1 MAKVLSYYLKVVKYL
16 NPSLSEQAAK
26 AAAQALLNE
35 AKKSERDNPGTTYI
49 TGPERDYRKAMREL
63 ESTGATTSGAS
74 AIQNPRAGGATGTGY
89 YGLTGDAATLAQLNV
104 EIYGLK
110 GTLAASKPGSKKYND
125 ALAKLKAAE
134 AKQNAITS
142 KTKAAA
148 DAKAKEKAAA
158 EQKKLEDAAARARDY
173 GTEAEQKAANDKLK
187 KFKTENPATPTPP
200 KPGDTKPKV
209 LDTDGDG
216 IPDAVDKNPKVFD
229 KPAPGGNAGGSGGG
243 GGGNTGQTPPP
254 PPADSGPNVKE
265 LWISYLRTTFAS
277 LEDKT
282 QKAEIDLLLKNAKDA
297 KWDEDTFMEALKGT
311 VWWQATYPS
320 IRSFFLETHDPRNAS
335 TFAEKVSN
343 TMDTMLGKLEALGVT
358 VRQVDPATGKVID
371 NTDFVKG
378 IALKSIEN
386 NWDDDQL
393 EQYLATQSSIIFSG
407 GGTLGSFYDRIAQQA
422 YLYGVPLDETM
433 KKTINT
439 SLLDPLDGRDANYWI
454 KTVKDMAYD
463 APENKPFLASLQAG
477 RNLYEVTNSYRTQM
491 ANLLEVDS
499 TAISWNDLMSKV
511 VDNST
516 GNART
521 FADFTKQLK
530 SDPLWQYTRN
540 AKETYSN
547 TALDIAKMFGF
558 VG

>member
-1 MAKVLSYYLKVVKYL
+1 MADPRAVTPETPQERIRKIGIGIYQ
-16 NPSLSEQAAK
+16 NEQII
-26 AAAQALLNE
+26 
-35 AKKSERDNPGTTYI
+35 KSE
-49 TGPERDYRKAMREL
+49 
-63 ESTGATTSGAS
+63 
-74 AIQNPRAGGATGTGY
+74 
-89 YGLTGDAATLAQLNV
+89 
-104 EIYGLK
+104 
-110 GTLAASKPGSKKYND
+110 KPGSARFKTAQKNLEALRKALND
-125 ALAKLKAAE
+125 ANAE
-134 AKQNAITS
+134 LTAERNKV
-142 KTKAAA
+142 K
-148 DAKAKEKAAA
+148 KAAA
-158 EQKKLEDAAARARDY
+158 EKAKAKAEEDLARAEALNDTKAAQKARDKIRNADDAAA
-173 GTEAEQKAANDKLK
+173 AASP
-187 KFKTENPATPTPP
+187 EPTLT
-200 KPGDTKPKV
+200 KDTKPA
-209 LDTDGDG
+209 DSDGDG
-216 IPDAVDKNPKVFD
+216 IPNTLDKNPNTFD
-229 KPAPGGNAGGSGGG
+229 KPAPKPKPKPTTPTPTPAP
-243 GGGNTGQTPPP
+243 TPTTPGQ
-254 PPADSGPNVKE
+254 DIKD
-265 LWISYLRTTFAS
+265 LWVSYLRTTFAS

-282 QKAEIDLLLKNAKDA
+282 QKAEIDILLKRAKDE
-297 KWDEDTFMEALKGT
+297 KWDEDTFMDALEGT

-320 IRSFFLETHDPRNAS
+320 IRSFFLDTHDPRKAS
-335 TFAEKVSN
+335 TFAEKVAN
-343 TMDTMLGKLEALGVT
+343 TMDSMLGKLEALGVT
-358 VRQVDPATGKVID
+358 VRQIDPATGKVVD

-393 EQYLATQSSIIFSG
+393 EQYLSTQSSILFSG

-463 APENKPFLASLQAG
+463 APQNKPFLASLQAG

-499 TAISWNDLMSKV
+499 TAITWNDLMGKV
-511 VDNST
+511 VDNTT

-558 VG
+558 MG

>member
-1 MAKVLSYYLKVVKYL
+1 MADPRAVVPETPQERIRKIGL
-16 NPSLSEQAAK
+16 AIFQNEQIV
-26 AAAQALLNE
+26 
-35 AKKSERDNPGTTYI
+35 KSE
-49 TGPERDYRKAMREL
+49 
-63 ESTGATTSGAS
+63 
-74 AIQNPRAGGATGTGY
+74 
-89 YGLTGDAATLAQLNV
+89 
-104 EIYGLK
+104 
-110 GTLAASKPGSKKYND
+110 KPGSARFKTAQKNLEGLRKALND
-125 ALAKLKAAE
+125 ANAELTGERNKVKKDAAE
-134 AKQNAITS
+134 K
-142 KTKAAA
+142 
-148 DAKAKEKAAA
+148 AKAKAEEDLARAEALNDEKAA
-158 EQKKLEDAAARARDY
+158 QKARDKIRQADQAAAS
-173 GTEAEQKAANDKLK
+173 T
-187 KFKTENPATPTPP
+187 TPP
-200 KPGDTKPKV
+200 PVVGRDTAPA
-209 LDTDGDG
+209 DSDGDG
-216 IPDAVDKNPKVFD
+216 IPNTLDRNPNVFD
-229 KPAPGGNAGGSGGG
+229 KPKPKPKPRVNDGGTGGTGGDR
-243 GGGNTGQTPPP
+243 TPPP
-254 PPADSGPNVKE
+254 APGQDIKD
-265 LWISYLRTTFAS
+265 LWVSYLRTTFAS

-282 QKAEIDLLLKNAKDA
+282 QKAEIDVLLKRAKDER
-297 KWDEDTFMEALKGT
+297 WDEDTFMDALEGT

-320 IRSFFLETHDPRNAS
+320 IRSFFLQTHDPRKAS

-343 TMDTMLGKLEALGVT
+343 TMDTMLGKLESLGVT
-358 VRQVDPATGKVID
+358 IRQVDPATGKVVD

-393 EQYLATQSSIIFSG
+393 EQYLSTQSSVIFSG

-463 APENKPFLASLQAG
+463 APQNKPFLASLQAG
-477 RNLYEVTNSYRTQM
+477 RNLYEVTNSYRQQM

-499 TAISWNDLMSKV
+499 TAISWNDLMGKV

-530 SDPLWQYTRN
+530 TDPLWQYTRN

>member
-1 MAKVLSYYLKVVKYL
+1 MAENTTRYTYTPPVSNAEKLRQAYISLEQTKKMLASAKVGSKEYIKYKKQYDL
-16 NPSLSEQAAK
+16 TQKSIKEYTDASNKEREEAAAK
-26 AAAQALLNE
+26 AK
-35 AKKSERDNPGTTYI
+35 AK
-49 TGPERDYRKAMREL
+49 A
-63 ESTGATTSGAS
+63 
-74 AIQNPRAGGATGTGY
+74 
-89 YGLTGDAATLAQLNV
+89 DAAK
-104 EIYGLK
+104 I
-110 GTLAASKPGSKKYND
+110 
-125 ALAKLKAAE
+125 
-134 AKQNAITS
+134 
-142 KTKAAA
+142 
-148 DAKAKEKAAA
+148 
-158 EQKKLEDAAARARDY
+158 KKLEEAAARAKDY
-173 GTEAEQKAANDKLK
+173 GTPAEATKAEQELNDYKTKNPVAEEGYVGTGSKDKPLTYKGKNYTGTYKGKEYKNGVLVKATSVKDS
-187 KFKTENPATPTPP
+187 
-200 KPGDTKPKV
+200 
-209 LDTDGDG
+209 DGDG
-216 IPDAVDKNPKVFD
+216 IPDTVDATPN
-229 KPAPGGNAGGSGGG
+229 KPTVIKPPAGGGTGGG
-243 GGGNTGQTPPP
+243 GGGGQTTPPP
-254 PPADSGPNVKE
+254 AEDSGVKVKD
-265 LWISYLRTTFAS
+265 LWMSYLRTTFGS

-282 QKAEIDLLLKNAKDA
+282 QKAEIDLLLKRAKDEN
-297 KWDEDTFMEALKGT
+297 WDEDTFMEALEGT

-343 TMDTMLGKLEALGVT
+343 TMDSMMGKLEALGIT

-393 EQYLATQSSIIFSG
+393 EQYLATQGNILFSG
-407 GGTLGSFYDRIAQQA
+407 GGTLGSYYDRIAQQA

-433 KKTINT
+433 KQTINT
-439 SLLDPLDGRDANYWI
+439 SLLDPMDGRDANYWI

-463 APENKPFLASLQAG
+463 APQNKPFLASLQAG
-477 RNLYEVTNSYRTQM
+477 RNLYEVTNSYRQQM

-499 TAISWNDLMSKV
+499 TAITWNDLMGKV
-511 VDNST
+511 VDTTT

>member
-1 MAKVLSYYLKVVKYL
+1 MVDRRTVIPETPQERIRKIGVAIYQ
-16 NPSLSEQAAK
+16 NEQII
-26 AAAQALLNE
+26 
-35 AKKSERDNPGTTYI
+35 KSE
-49 TGPERDYRKAMREL
+49 
-63 ESTGATTSGAS
+63 
-74 AIQNPRAGGATGTGY
+74 
-89 YGLTGDAATLAQLNV
+89 
-104 EIYGLK
+104 
-110 GTLAASKPGSKKYND
+110 KPGSARFKTAQKALEELRKSLND
-125 ALAKLKAAE
+125 ANSELTAE
-134 AKQNAITS
+134 RNKV
-142 KTKAAA
+142 K
-148 DAKAKEKAAA
+148 KAAA
-158 EQKKLEDAAARARDY
+158 EKAKAKAEEDLARAEALNDSKAAQKARDKIRAADDAAAASSDP
-173 GTEAEQKAANDKLK
+173 TLK
-187 KFKTENPATPTPP
+187 KDTTPA
-200 KPGDTKPKV
+200 DS
-209 LDTDGDG
+209 DGDG
-216 IPDAVDKNPKVFD
+216 IPNTLDKNPNTFD
-229 KPAPGGNAGGSGGG
+229 KPTPKPKPKPKPTTPTPTPAPAPA
-243 GGGNTGQTPPP
+243 TPGQ
-254 PPADSGPNVKE
+254 DIKD
-265 LWISYLRTTFAS
+265 LWVSYLRTTFAS

-282 QKAEIDLLLKNAKDA
+282 QKAEIDILLKRAKDE
-297 KWDEDTFMEALKGT
+297 KWDEDTFMDALEGT

-320 IRSFFLETHDPRNAS
+320 IRKFFLDTHDPRNAS
-335 TFAEKVSN
+335 TFAEKVAN
-343 TMDTMLGKLEALGVT
+343 TMDSMLGKLEALGVT
-358 VRQVDPATGKVID
+358 IRQVDPATGKVVD

-393 EQYLATQSSIIFSG
+393 EQYLSTQSSVLFSG

-463 APENKPFLASLQAG
+463 APQNKPFLASLQAG

-499 TAISWNDLMSKV
+499 TAITWNDLMGKV
-511 VDNST
+511 VDNTT

-558 VG
+558 MG

>member
-1 MAKVLSYYLKVVKYL
+1 MAQTPEQVIQSKIDALRKSVDVEVIKNRVRTYGLQAQEAKRVKNAANYKTAKANQDKAQAELDSYNKKMSALITQF
-16 NPSLSEQAAK
+16 QAASK
-26 AAAQALLNE
+26 LGKVSKDLEGVTKERQFYEDAGIPVPADVEKKYQDLTNE
-35 AKKSERDNPGTTYI
+35 KKGVETTAKGTEGY
-49 TGPERDYRKAMREL
+49 
-63 ESTGATTSGAS
+63 
-74 AIQNPRAGGATGTGY
+74 TGTGSKDKP
-89 YGLTGDAATLAQLNV
+89 LTLDGENYTGK
-104 EIYGLK
+104 YK
-110 GTLAASKPGSKKYND
+110 GKEYKDGVLV
-125 ALAKLKAAE
+125 
-134 AKQNAITS
+134 
-142 KTKAAA
+142 KTPSSVK
-148 DAKAKEKAAA
+148 DS
-158 EQKKLEDAAARARDY
+158 
-173 GTEAEQKAANDKLK
+173 
-187 KFKTENPATPTPP
+187 
-200 KPGDTKPKV
+200 
-209 LDTDGDG
+209 DGDG
-216 IPDAVDKNPKVFD
+216 IPDSVDATPNKPTPKPTP
-229 KPAPGGNAGGSGGG
+229 KPKPGQD
-243 GGGNTGQTPPP
+243 GQTPPP
-254 PPADSGPNVKE
+254 ADEGGLQVKD
-265 LWISYLRTTFAS
+265 LWMSYLRTTFAS

-282 QKAEIDLLLKNAKDA
+282 QKAEIDLLLKRAKDE
-297 KWDEDTFMEALKGT
+297 KWDEDTFMDALEGT

-320 IRSFFLETHDPRNAS
+320 IRKFFLDTHDPRNAS
-335 TFAEKVSN
+335 TFAEKVAN
-343 TMDTMLGKLEALGVT
+343 TMDSMLGKLEALGVT
-358 VRQVDPATGKVID
+358 VRQIDPATGKVVD

-463 APENKPFLASLQAG
+463 APQNKPFLASLQAG

-499 TAISWNDLMSKV
+499 TAITWNDLMGKV
-511 VDNST
+511 VDNTT

-558 VG
+558 MG

>member
-1 MAKVLSYYLKVVKYL
+1 MADPRAVTPETPQERIRKIGIGIYQ
-16 NPSLSEQAAK
+16 NEQII
-26 AAAQALLNE
+26 
-35 AKKSERDNPGTTYI
+35 KSE
-49 TGPERDYRKAMREL
+49 
-63 ESTGATTSGAS
+63 
-74 AIQNPRAGGATGTGY
+74 
-89 YGLTGDAATLAQLNV
+89 
-104 EIYGLK
+104 
-110 GTLAASKPGSKKYND
+110 KPGSARFKTAQKNLEALRKALND
-125 ALAKLKAAE
+125 ANNELTAE
-134 AKQNAITS
+134 RNKV
-142 KTKAAA
+142 K
-148 DAKAKEKAAA
+148 KAAA
-158 EQKKLEDAAARARDY
+158 EKAKAKAEEDLARAEALNDTKAAQKARDKIRNADDAAA
-173 GTEAEQKAANDKLK
+173 AASP
-187 KFKTENPATPTPP
+187 EPTLT
-200 KPGDTKPKV
+200 KDTKPV
-209 LDTDGDG
+209 DSDGDG
-216 IPDAVDKNPKVFD
+216 IPNTLDKNPNTFD
-229 KPAPGGNAGGSGGG
+229 KPAPKPKPKPTTPTPTPAP
-243 GGGNTGQTPPP
+243 TPTTPGQ
-254 PPADSGPNVKE
+254 DIKD
-265 LWISYLRTTFAS
+265 LWVSYLRTTFAS

-282 QKAEIDLLLKNAKDA
+282 QKAEIDILLKRAKDE
-297 KWDEDTFMEALKGT
+297 KWDEDTFMDALEGT

-320 IRSFFLETHDPRNAS
+320 IRSFFLDTHDPRKAS
-335 TFAEKVSN
+335 TFAEKVAN
-343 TMDTMLGKLEALGVT
+343 TMDSMLGKLEALGVT
-358 VRQVDPATGKVID
+358 VRQIDPATGKVVD

-393 EQYLATQSSIIFSG
+393 EQYLSTQSSILFSG

-463 APENKPFLASLQAG
+463 APQNKPFLASLQAG

-499 TAISWNDLMSKV
+499 TAITWNDLMGKV

-558 VG
+558 MG

>member
-1 MAKVLSYYLKVVKYL
+1 MVDRRTVIPETPQERIRKIAIAISQ
-16 NPSLSEQAAK
+16 NEQII
-26 AAAQALLNE
+26 
-35 AKKSERDNPGTTYI
+35 KSE
-49 TGPERDYRKAMREL
+49 
-63 ESTGATTSGAS
+63 
-74 AIQNPRAGGATGTGY
+74 
-89 YGLTGDAATLAQLNV
+89 
-104 EIYGLK
+104 
-110 GTLAASKPGSKKYND
+110 KPGSARFKTAQKALEELRKAFND
-125 ALAKLKAAE
+125 ANSDLTAE
-134 AKQNAITS
+134 RNKV
-142 KTKAAA
+142 K
-148 DAKAKEKAAA
+148 KAAA
-158 EQKKLEDAAARARDY
+158 EKAKAKAEEDLARAEALNDSKAAQKARDKIRAADDAAAASSDP
-173 GTEAEQKAANDKLK
+173 TLK
-187 KFKTENPATPTPP
+187 KDTTPA
-200 KPGDTKPKV
+200 DS
-209 LDTDGDG
+209 DGDG
-216 IPDAVDKNPKVFD
+216 IPNTLDKNPNTFD
-229 KPAPGGNAGGSGGG
+229 KPTPKPKPKPTTPTPTPAPAPA
-243 GGGNTGQTPPP
+243 TPGQ
-254 PPADSGPNVKE
+254 DIKD
-265 LWISYLRTTFAS
+265 LWVSYLRTTFAS

-282 QKAEIDLLLKNAKDA
+282 QKAEIDILLKRAKDE
-297 KWDEDTFMEALKGT
+297 KWDEDTFMDALEGT

-320 IRSFFLETHDPRNAS
+320 IRKFFLDTHDPRNAS
-335 TFAEKVSN
+335 TFAEKVAN
-343 TMDTMLGKLEALGVT
+343 TMDSMLGKLEALGVT
-358 VRQVDPATGKVID
+358 IRQVDPATGKVVD

-393 EQYLATQSSIIFSG
+393 EQYLSTQSSVLFSG

-463 APENKPFLASLQAG
+463 APQNKPFLASLQAG

-499 TAISWNDLMSKV
+499 TAITWNDLMGKV
-511 VDNST
+511 VDNTT

-558 VG
+558 MG

>member
-1 MAKVLSYYLKVVKYL
+1 MADPRAVRPETPQERIRKIAIAISQ
-16 NPSLSEQAAK
+16 NEQVI
-26 AAAQALLNE
+26 
-35 AKKSERDNPGTTYI
+35 KSE
-49 TGPERDYRKAMREL
+49 
-63 ESTGATTSGAS
+63 
-74 AIQNPRAGGATGTGY
+74 
-89 YGLTGDAATLAQLNV
+89 
-104 EIYGLK
+104 
-110 GTLAASKPGSKKYND
+110 KPGSARFKTAQKSLEELRKAFND
-125 ALAKLKAAE
+125 ANAE
-134 AKQNAITS
+134 LTAERNKV
-142 KTKAAA
+142 KKAAA
-148 DAKAKEKAAA
+148 DKAKAKAEEDLARAEALNDSKAA
-158 EQKKLEDAAARARDY
+158 QKARDKIRAADDAAAS
-173 GTEAEQKAANDKLK
+173 TV
-187 KFKTENPATPTPP
+187 PPP
-200 KPGDTKPKV
+200 KVEDTKPA
-209 LDTDGDG
+209 DSDGDG
-216 IPDAVDKNPKVFD
+216 IPNTLDKNPNTFD
-229 KPAPGGNAGGSGGG
+229 KPTPKPKPKPTTPTPTPTPAPA
-243 GGGNTGQTPPP
+243 TPGQ
-254 PPADSGPNVKE
+254 DIKD
-265 LWISYLRTTFAS
+265 LWVSYLRTTFAS

-282 QKAEIDLLLKNAKDA
+282 QKAEIDILLKRAKDE
-297 KWDEDTFMEALKGT
+297 KWDEDTFMDALEGT

-320 IRSFFLETHDPRNAS
+320 IRKFFLDTHDPRNAS

-358 VRQVDPATGKVID
+358 VRQIDPATGKTID

-393 EQYLATQSSIIFSG
+393 EQYLSTQSSVLFSG

-463 APENKPFLASLQAG
+463 APQNKPFLASLQAG

-499 TAISWNDLMSKV
+499 TAITWNDLMGKV

-558 VG
+558 MG

>member
-1 MAKVLSYYLKVVKYL
+1 MVDRRTVVPETPQERIRKIAIAISQ
-16 NPSLSEQAAK
+16 NEQII
-26 AAAQALLNE
+26 
-35 AKKSERDNPGTTYI
+35 KSE
-49 TGPERDYRKAMREL
+49 
-63 ESTGATTSGAS
+63 
-74 AIQNPRAGGATGTGY
+74 
-89 YGLTGDAATLAQLNV
+89 
-104 EIYGLK
+104 
-110 GTLAASKPGSKKYND
+110 KPGSAKFKTAQKALEELRKAFND
-125 ALAKLKAAE
+125 ANSELTAE
-134 AKQNAITS
+134 RNKV
-142 KTKAAA
+142 K
-148 DAKAKEKAAA
+148 KAAA
-158 EQKKLEDAAARARDY
+158 EKAKAKAEEDLARAEALNDSKAAQKARDKIRAADDAAAS
-173 GTEAEQKAANDKLK
+173 T
-187 KFKTENPATPTPP
+187 TPP
-200 KPGDTKPKV
+200 PVVGKDTTPA
-209 LDTDGDG
+209 DSDGDG
-216 IPDAVDKNPKVFD
+216 IPNTLDKNPNTFD
-229 KPAPGGNAGGSGGG
+229 KPTPKPKPKPTTPTPTPAP
-243 GGGNTGQTPPP
+243 TPTTPGQ
-254 PPADSGPNVKE
+254 DIKD
-265 LWISYLRTTFAS
+265 LWVSYLRTTFAS

-282 QKAEIDLLLKNAKDA
+282 QKAEIDILLKRAKDE
-297 KWDEDTFMEALKGT
+297 KWDEDTFMDALEGT

-320 IRSFFLETHDPRNAS
+320 IRSFFLQTHDPRQAS
-335 TFAEKVSN
+335 TFAEKVAN
-343 TMDTMLGKLEALGVT
+343 TMDSMLGKLEALGVT
-358 VRQVDPATGKVID
+358 VRQIDPATGKVVD

-393 EQYLATQSSIIFSG
+393 EQYLSTQSSVLFSG

-422 YLYGVPLDETM
+422 YLYGVPLDATM
-433 KKTINT
+433 KQTINT

-463 APENKPFLASLQAG
+463 APQNKPFLASLQAG

-499 TAISWNDLMSKV
+499 TAITWNDLMGKV

>member
-1 MAKVLSYYLKVVKYL
+1 MAKSPYSTKLVQAFAFIDPQKRVV
-16 NPSLSEQAAK
+16 AALAK
-26 AAAQALLNE
+26 DPKKKAQYAAAVKQLEAYQKAYDDLKLAEENWKESQKKKADTSKGAAQQTELDIALATKDTKKANE
-35 AKKSERDNPGTTYI
+35 IARKMTDLGVQPVGLDGEPLTGFEVKDKDANKGYLGTGSKDKPLTLDGENF
-49 TGPERDYRKAMREL
+49 TGKYKGKDYKDGILVTKEPAPKP
-63 ESTGATTSGAS
+63 S
-74 AIQNPRAGGATGTGY
+74 GATGGKGGTG
-89 YGLTGDAATLAQLNV
+89 
-104 EIYGLK
+104 
-110 GTLAASKPGSKKYND
+110 
-125 ALAKLKAAE
+125 
-134 AKQNAITS
+134 
-142 KTKAAA
+142 
-148 DAKAKEKAAA
+148 
-158 EQKKLEDAAARARDY
+158 
-173 GTEAEQKAANDKLK
+173 
-187 KFKTENPATPTPP
+187 
-200 KPGDTKPKV
+200 
-209 LDTDGDG
+209 
-216 IPDAVDKNPKVFD
+216 
-229 KPAPGGNAGGSGGG
+229 
-243 GGGNTGQTPPP
+243 GQTPPP
-254 PPADSGPNVKE
+254 GQDVKD
-265 LWISYLRTTFAS
+265 LWVSYLRTTFAS

-282 QKAEIDLLLKNAKDA
+282 QKAEIDILLKRAKDE
-297 KWDEDTFMEALKGT
+297 KWDEDTFMDALEGT

-320 IRSFFLETHDPRNAS
+320 IRSFFLETHDPRKAS

-358 VRQVDPATGKVID
+358 IRQVDPATGKVID

-378 IALKSIEN
+378 IALKSIQN

-393 EQYLATQSSIIFSG
+393 EQYLATQGSIVFSG
-407 GGTLGSFYDRIAQQA
+407 GGTLGSYYDRIAQQA

-433 KKTINT
+433 KQTINT

-463 APENKPFLASLQAG
+463 APQNKPFLASLQAG
-477 RNLYEVTNSYRTQM
+477 RNLYEVTNSYRQQM

-499 TAISWNDLMSKV
+499 TAITWNDLMGKV

>member
-1 MAKVLSYYLKVVKYL
+1 MVDRRTVIPETPQERIRKIGVAIYQ
-16 NPSLSEQAAK
+16 NEQII
-26 AAAQALLNE
+26 
-35 AKKSERDNPGTTYI
+35 KSE
-49 TGPERDYRKAMREL
+49 
-63 ESTGATTSGAS
+63 
-74 AIQNPRAGGATGTGY
+74 
-89 YGLTGDAATLAQLNV
+89 
-104 EIYGLK
+104 
-110 GTLAASKPGSKKYND
+110 KPGSARFKTAQKALEELRKSLND
-125 ALAKLKAAE
+125 ANSELTAE
-134 AKQNAITS
+134 RNKV
-142 KTKAAA
+142 K
-148 DAKAKEKAAA
+148 KAAA
-158 EQKKLEDAAARARDY
+158 EKAKAKAEEDLARAEALNDSKAAQKARDKIRAADDAAAS
-173 GTEAEQKAANDKLK
+173 TV
-187 KFKTENPATPTPP
+187 PPP
-200 KPGDTKPKV
+200 KVEKDTKPA
-209 LDTDGDG
+209 DSDGDG
-216 IPDAVDKNPKVFD
+216 IPNTLDKNPNTFD
-229 KPAPGGNAGGSGGG
+229 KPTPKPKPKPTTPTPTPTPAPA
-243 GGGNTGQTPPP
+243 TPGQ
-254 PPADSGPNVKE
+254 DIKD
-265 LWISYLRTTFAS
+265 LWVSYLRTTFAS

-282 QKAEIDLLLKNAKDA
+282 QKAEIDILLKRAKDE
-297 KWDEDTFMEALKGT
+297 KWDEDTFMDALEGT

-320 IRSFFLETHDPRNAS
+320 IRKFFLDTHDPRNAS

-358 VRQVDPATGKVID
+358 IRQVDPATGKVVD

-393 EQYLATQSSIIFSG
+393 EQYLSTQSSVLFSG

-422 YLYGVPLDETM
+422 YLYGVPLDATM
-433 KKTINT
+433 KQTINT

-463 APENKPFLASLQAG
+463 APQNKPFLASLQAG

-499 TAISWNDLMSKV
+499 TAITWNDLMGKV

-558 VG
+558 MG

>member
-1 MAKVLSYYLKVVKYL
+1 MAQTPEQVIQSKIDALRKSVDVEVLKNRVRNYGQQALEAKRVKNAANYKTAKASQDKAQAELDSYNQKMAALIKQY
-16 NPSLSEQAAK
+16 QAATK
-26 AAAQALLNE
+26 LGKVSKDLEGVTKERKFYQDAGIPVPEDVETRYQELTTE
-35 AKKSERDNPGTTYI
+35 KKGVEPTAKGAEGYVGTGSKDKPLTLDGENY
-49 TGPERDYRKAMREL
+49 TGKYKGKEYKNGIL
-63 ESTGATTSGAS
+63 VKTSGVKDS
-74 AIQNPRAGGATGTGY
+74 
-89 YGLTGDAATLAQLNV
+89 
-104 EIYGLK
+104 
-110 GTLAASKPGSKKYND
+110 
-125 ALAKLKAAE
+125 
-134 AKQNAITS
+134 
-142 KTKAAA
+142 
-148 DAKAKEKAAA
+148 
-158 EQKKLEDAAARARDY
+158 
-173 GTEAEQKAANDKLK
+173 
-187 KFKTENPATPTPP
+187 
-200 KPGDTKPKV
+200 
-209 LDTDGDG
+209 DGDG
-216 IPDAVDKNPKVFD
+216 IPDSVDATPNKPTPKPTP
-229 KPAPGGNAGGSGGG
+229 KPKPGQD
-243 GGGNTGQTPPP
+243 GQTPPP
-254 PPADSGPNVKE
+254 ADEGGLQVKD
-265 LWISYLRTTFAS
+265 LWMSYLRTTFAS

-282 QKAEIDLLLKNAKDA
+282 QKAEIDLLLKRAKDE
-297 KWDEDTFMEALKGT
+297 KWDEDTFMDALEGT

-320 IRSFFLETHDPRNAS
+320 IRKFFLDTHDPRNAS
-335 TFAEKVSN
+335 TFAEKVAN
-343 TMDTMLGKLEALGVT
+343 TMDSMLGKLEALGVT
-358 VRQVDPATGKVID
+358 VRQIDPATGKVVD

-463 APENKPFLASLQAG
+463 APQNKPFLASLQAG

-499 TAISWNDLMSKV
+499 TAITWNDLMGKV
-511 VDNST
+511 VDNTT

-558 VG
+558 MG

>member
-1 MAKVLSYYLKVVKYL
+1 MADPRAVTPETPQERIRKIGIGIYQ
-16 NPSLSEQAAK
+16 NEQII
-26 AAAQALLNE
+26 
-35 AKKSERDNPGTTYI
+35 KSE
-49 TGPERDYRKAMREL
+49 
-63 ESTGATTSGAS
+63 
-74 AIQNPRAGGATGTGY
+74 
-89 YGLTGDAATLAQLNV
+89 
-104 EIYGLK
+104 
-110 GTLAASKPGSKKYND
+110 KPGSARFKTAQKNLEALRKALND
-125 ALAKLKAAE
+125 ANAE
-134 AKQNAITS
+134 LTAERNKV
-142 KTKAAA
+142 K
-148 DAKAKEKAAA
+148 KAAA
-158 EQKKLEDAAARARDY
+158 EKAKAKAEEDLARAEALNDTKAAQKARDKIRAADDAAAS
-173 GTEAEQKAANDKLK
+173 T
-187 KFKTENPATPTPP
+187 TPP
-200 KPGDTKPKV
+200 PVVGKDTTPA
-209 LDTDGDG
+209 DSDGDG
-216 IPDAVDKNPKVFD
+216 IPNTLDKNPNTFD
-229 KPAPGGNAGGSGGG
+229 KPKPKPKPGAGAGGTSGTGTPAPAPAPG
-243 GGGNTGQTPPP
+243 Q
-254 PPADSGPNVKE
+254 DIKD
-265 LWISYLRTTFAS
+265 LWVSYLRTTFAS

-282 QKAEIDLLLKNAKDA
+282 QKAEIDILLKRAKDE
-297 KWDEDTFMEALKGT
+297 KWDEDTFMDALEGT

-320 IRSFFLETHDPRNAS
+320 IRSFFLDTHDPRKAS
-335 TFAEKVSN
+335 TFAEKVAN
-343 TMDTMLGKLEALGVT
+343 TMDSMLGKLEALGVT
-358 VRQVDPATGKVID
+358 VRQIDPATGKVID

-393 EQYLATQSSIIFSG
+393 EQYLSTQSSVLFSG

-463 APENKPFLASLQAG
+463 APQNKPFLASLQAG

-499 TAISWNDLMSKV
+499 TAITWNDLMGKV
-511 VDNST
+511 VDNTT

-558 VG
+558 MG

>member
-1 MAKVLSYYLKVVKYL
+1 MVDRRTVVPETPQERIRKIAIAISQ
-16 NPSLSEQAAK
+16 NEQII
-26 AAAQALLNE
+26 
-35 AKKSERDNPGTTYI
+35 KSE
-49 TGPERDYRKAMREL
+49 
-63 ESTGATTSGAS
+63 
-74 AIQNPRAGGATGTGY
+74 
-89 YGLTGDAATLAQLNV
+89 
-104 EIYGLK
+104 
-110 GTLAASKPGSKKYND
+110 KPGSARFKTAQKALEELRKAFND
-125 ALAKLKAAE
+125 ANNELTAE
-134 AKQNAITS
+134 RNKV
-142 KTKAAA
+142 K
-148 DAKAKEKAAA
+148 KAAA
-158 EQKKLEDAAARARDY
+158 EKAKAKAEEDLARAEALNDTKAAGKARDKIRAADDAAA
-173 GTEAEQKAANDKLK
+173 AASPDPTLK
-187 KFKTENPATPTPP
+187 KDTTPA
-200 KPGDTKPKV
+200 DS
-209 LDTDGDG
+209 DGDG
-216 IPDAVDKNPKVFD
+216 IPNTLDKNPNTFD
-229 KPAPGGNAGGSGGG
+229 KPAPKPKPKPTTPTPTPAP
-243 GGGNTGQTPPP
+243 TPTTPGQ
-254 PPADSGPNVKE
+254 DIKD
-265 LWISYLRTTFAS
+265 LWVSYLRTTFAS

-282 QKAEIDLLLKNAKDA
+282 QKAEIDILLKRAKDE
-297 KWDEDTFMEALKGT
+297 KWDEDTFMDALEGT

-320 IRSFFLETHDPRNAS
+320 IRSFFLDTHDPRKAS
-335 TFAEKVSN
+335 TFAERVSN

-358 VRQVDPATGKVID
+358 VRQIDPATGKVID

-393 EQYLATQSSIIFSG
+393 EQYLSTQSSVLFSG

-463 APENKPFLASLQAG
+463 APQNKPFLASLQAG

-499 TAISWNDLMSKV
+499 TAITWNDLMGKV

-530 SDPLWQYTRN
+530 TDPLWQYTRN

-558 VG
+558 MG

>member
-1 MAKVLSYYLKVVKYL
+1 MADPRAVTPETPQERIRKIGIGIYQ
-16 NPSLSEQAAK
+16 NEQII
-26 AAAQALLNE
+26 
-35 AKKSERDNPGTTYI
+35 KSE
-49 TGPERDYRKAMREL
+49 
-63 ESTGATTSGAS
+63 
-74 AIQNPRAGGATGTGY
+74 
-89 YGLTGDAATLAQLNV
+89 
-104 EIYGLK
+104 
-110 GTLAASKPGSKKYND
+110 KPGSARFKTAQKNLEALRKALND
-125 ALAKLKAAE
+125 ANNELTAE
-134 AKQNAITS
+134 RNKV
-142 KTKAAA
+142 K
-148 DAKAKEKAAA
+148 KAAA
-158 EQKKLEDAAARARDY
+158 EKAKAKAEEDLARAEALNDEKAAQKARDKIRAADDAAAS
-173 GTEAEQKAANDKLK
+173 T
-187 KFKTENPATPTPP
+187 TPP
-200 KPGDTKPKV
+200 PVVGKDTTPA
-209 LDTDGDG
+209 DSDGDG
-216 IPDAVDKNPKVFD
+216 IPNTLDKNPNTFD
-229 KPAPGGNAGGSGGG
+229 KPKPKPKPTTPTPTPAP
-243 GGGNTGQTPPP
+243 TPTTPGQ
-254 PPADSGPNVKE
+254 DIKD
-265 LWISYLRTTFAS
+265 LWVSYLRTTFAS

-282 QKAEIDLLLKNAKDA
+282 QKAEIDILLKRAKDE
-297 KWDEDTFMEALKGT
+297 KWDEDTFMDALEGT

-320 IRSFFLETHDPRNAS
+320 IRSFFLDTHDPRKAS

-358 VRQVDPATGKVID
+358 VRQIDPATGKVVD

-393 EQYLATQSSIIFSG
+393 EQYLSTQSNILFSG

-422 YLYGVPLDETM
+422 YLYGVPLDATM
-433 KKTINT
+433 KQTINT

-463 APENKPFLASLQAG
+463 APQNKPFLASLQAG

-499 TAISWNDLMSKV
+499 TAITWNDLMGKV

-558 VG
+558 MG

>member
-1 MAKVLSYYLKVVKYL
+1 MWV
-16 NPSLSEQAAK
+16 
-26 AAAQALLNE
+26 
-35 AKKSERDNPGTTYI
+35 
-49 TGPERDYRKAMREL
+49 
-63 ESTGATTSGAS
+63 
-74 AIQNPRAGGATGTGY
+74 
-89 YGLTGDAATLAQLNV
+89 
-104 EIYGLK
+104 
-110 GTLAASKPGSKKYND
+110 
-125 ALAKLKAAE
+125 
-134 AKQNAITS
+134 
-142 KTKAAA
+142 
-148 DAKAKEKAAA
+148 
-158 EQKKLEDAAARARDY
+158 
-173 GTEAEQKAANDKLK
+173 
-187 KFKTENPATPTPP
+187 
-200 KPGDTKPKV
+200 
-209 LDTDGDG
+209 
-216 IPDAVDKNPKVFD
+216 
-229 KPAPGGNAGGSGGG
+229 
-243 GGGNTGQTPPP
+243 
-254 PPADSGPNVKE
+254 
-265 LWISYLRTTFAS
+265 SYLRTTFAS

-282 QKAEIDLLLKNAKDA
+282 QKAEIDILLKRAKDE
-297 KWDEDTFMEALKGT
+297 KWDEDTFMDALEGT

-320 IRSFFLETHDPRNAS
+320 IRSFFLDTHDPRKAS
-335 TFAEKVSN
+335 TFAERVSN

-358 VRQVDPATGKVID
+358 VRQIDPATGKVID

-393 EQYLATQSSIIFSG
+393 EQYLSTQSSVLFSG

-422 YLYGVPLDETM
+422 YLYGVPLDATM
-433 KKTINT
+433 KQTINT

-463 APENKPFLASLQAG
+463 APQNKPFLPSLQAG

-499 TAISWNDLMSKV
+499 TAITWNDLMGKV

-530 SDPLWQYTRN
+530 TDPLWQYTRN

>member
-254 PPADSGPNVKE
+254 PPADTGPNVKE

>member
-1 MAKVLSYYLKVVKYL
+1 MADRRAVVPETPQERIRKIAIAISQ
-16 NPSLSEQAAK
+16 NEQII
-26 AAAQALLNE
+26 
-35 AKKSERDNPGTTYI
+35 KSE
-49 TGPERDYRKAMREL
+49 
-63 ESTGATTSGAS
+63 
-74 AIQNPRAGGATGTGY
+74 
-89 YGLTGDAATLAQLNV
+89 
-104 EIYGLK
+104 
-110 GTLAASKPGSKKYND
+110 KPGSAKFKTAQKALEELRKAFND
-125 ALAKLKAAE
+125 ANTELATERNKVK
-134 AKQNAITS
+134 
-142 KTKAAA
+142 
-148 DAKAKEKAAA
+148 KAAA
-158 EQKKLEDAAARARDY
+158 EKAKAKAEEDLARAEALNDTKAAGKARDKIRAADDAAA
-173 GTEAEQKAANDKLK
+173 AASPDPTLK
-187 KFKTENPATPTPP
+187 KDTTPA
-200 KPGDTKPKV
+200 DS
-209 LDTDGDG
+209 DGDG
-216 IPDAVDKNPKVFD
+216 IPNTLDKNPNTFD
-229 KPAPGGNAGGSGGG
+229 KPAPKPKPKPTTPTPTPAP
-243 GGGNTGQTPPP
+243 TPTTPGQ
-254 PPADSGPNVKE
+254 DIKD
-265 LWISYLRTTFAS
+265 LWVSYLRTTFAS

-282 QKAEIDLLLKNAKDA
+282 QKAEIDILLKRAKDEN
-297 KWDEDTFMEALKGT
+297 WNEDTFMDALEGT

-320 IRSFFLETHDPRNAS
+320 IRSFFLQTHDPRQAS

-358 VRQVDPATGKVID
+358 IRQIDPATGKVVD

-393 EQYLATQSSIIFSG
+393 EQYLSTQSSVLFSG

-463 APENKPFLASLQAG
+463 APQNKPFLASLQAG
-477 RNLYEVTNSYRTQM
+477 RNLYEVTNSYRQQM

-499 TAISWNDLMSKV
+499 TAITWNDLMGKV

-530 SDPLWQYTRN
+530 TDPLWQYTRN

>member
-1 MAKVLSYYLKVVKYL
+1 MVDRRTAVPETPQERIRKIGVAIYQ
-16 NPSLSEQAAK
+16 NEQII
-26 AAAQALLNE
+26 
-35 AKKSERDNPGTTYI
+35 KSE
-49 TGPERDYRKAMREL
+49 
-63 ESTGATTSGAS
+63 
-74 AIQNPRAGGATGTGY
+74 
-89 YGLTGDAATLAQLNV
+89 
-104 EIYGLK
+104 
-110 GTLAASKPGSKKYND
+110 KPGSARFKTAQKALEELRKALND
-125 ALAKLKAAE
+125 ANSELTAE
-134 AKQNAITS
+134 RNKV
-142 KTKAAA
+142 K
-148 DAKAKEKAAA
+148 KAAA
-158 EQKKLEDAAARARDY
+158 EKAKAKAEEDLARAEALNDSKAAQKARDKIRAADDAAAASSDP
-173 GTEAEQKAANDKLK
+173 TLK
-187 KFKTENPATPTPP
+187 KDTTPA
-200 KPGDTKPKV
+200 DS
-209 LDTDGDG
+209 DGDG
-216 IPDAVDKNPKVFD
+216 IPNTLDKNPNTFD
-229 KPAPGGNAGGSGGG
+229 KPTPKPKPKPTTPTPTPAPA
-243 GGGNTGQTPPP
+243 TPGQ
-254 PPADSGPNVKE
+254 DIKD
-265 LWISYLRTTFAS
+265 LWVSYLRTTFAS

-282 QKAEIDLLLKNAKDA
+282 QKAEIDILLKRAKDE
-297 KWDEDTFMEALKGT
+297 KWDEDTFMDALEGT

-320 IRSFFLETHDPRNAS
+320 IRSFFLDTHDPRKAS

-358 VRQVDPATGKVID
+358 IRQVDPTTGKVVD

-393 EQYLATQSSIIFSG
+393 EQYLSTQSSVLFSG

-422 YLYGVPLDETM
+422 YLYGVPLDATM
-433 KKTINT
+433 KQTINT

-463 APENKPFLASLQAG
+463 APQNKPFLASLQAG

-499 TAISWNDLMSKV
+499 TAITWNDLMGKV
-511 VDNST
+511 VDNTT

-530 SDPLWQYTRN
+530 NDPLWQYTRN

-558 VG
+558 QG

>member
-1 MAKVLSYYLKVVKYL
+1 MAQTPEQVIQSKIDALRKSVDVEVLKNRVRNYGQQALEAKRVKNAANYKTAKASQDKAQAELDSYNQKMAALIKQY
-16 NPSLSEQAAK
+16 QAATK
-26 AAAQALLNE
+26 LGKVSKDLEGVTKERKFYQDAGIPVPEDVEKKYQDLTNE
-35 AKKSERDNPGTTYI
+35 KKGVETTAKGTEGY
-49 TGPERDYRKAMREL
+49 
-63 ESTGATTSGAS
+63 
-74 AIQNPRAGGATGTGY
+74 TGTGSKDKP
-89 YGLTGDAATLAQLNV
+89 LTLDGENYTGN
-104 EIYGLK
+104 YK
-110 GTLAASKPGSKKYND
+110 GKEYKNGILVK
-125 ALAKLKAAE
+125 
-134 AKQNAITS
+134 TS
-142 KTKAAA
+142 GVK
-148 DAKAKEKAAA
+148 DS
-158 EQKKLEDAAARARDY
+158 
-173 GTEAEQKAANDKLK
+173 
-187 KFKTENPATPTPP
+187 
-200 KPGDTKPKV
+200 
-209 LDTDGDG
+209 DGDG
-216 IPDAVDKNPKVFD
+216 IPDAVDATPNKPTPKPTP
-229 KPAPGGNAGGSGGG
+229 KPKPGQD
-243 GGGNTGQTPPP
+243 GQTPPP
-254 PPADSGPNVKE
+254 ADEGGLQVKD
-265 LWISYLRTTFAS
+265 LWMSYLRTTFAS

-282 QKAEIDLLLKNAKDA
+282 QKAEIDLLLKRAKDE
-297 KWDEDTFMEALKGT
+297 KWDEDTFMDALEGT

-320 IRSFFLETHDPRNAS
+320 IRKFFLDTHDPRNAS
-335 TFAEKVSN
+335 TFAEKVAN
-343 TMDTMLGKLEALGVT
+343 TMDSMLGKLEALGVT
-358 VRQVDPATGKVID
+358 VRQIDPATGKVVD

-463 APENKPFLASLQAG
+463 APQNKPFLASLQAG

-499 TAISWNDLMSKV
+499 TAITWNDLMGKV
-511 VDNST
+511 VDNTT

>member
-1 MAKVLSYYLKVVKYL
+1 MVDRRTAVPETPQERIRKIGVAIYQ
-16 NPSLSEQAAK
+16 NEQII
-26 AAAQALLNE
+26 
-35 AKKSERDNPGTTYI
+35 KSE
-49 TGPERDYRKAMREL
+49 
-63 ESTGATTSGAS
+63 
-74 AIQNPRAGGATGTGY
+74 
-89 YGLTGDAATLAQLNV
+89 
-104 EIYGLK
+104 
-110 GTLAASKPGSKKYND
+110 KPGSARFKTAQKALEELRKALND
-125 ALAKLKAAE
+125 ANSELTAE
-134 AKQNAITS
+134 RNKV
-142 KTKAAA
+142 K
-148 DAKAKEKAAA
+148 KAAA
-158 EQKKLEDAAARARDY
+158 EKAKAKAEEDLARAEALNDSKAAQKARDKIRAADDAAAASSDP
-173 GTEAEQKAANDKLK
+173 TLK
-187 KFKTENPATPTPP
+187 KDTTPA
-200 KPGDTKPKV
+200 DS
-209 LDTDGDG
+209 DGDG
-216 IPDAVDKNPKVFD
+216 IPNTLDKNPNTFD
-229 KPAPGGNAGGSGGG
+229 KPTPKPKPKPTTPTPTPAPAPA
-243 GGGNTGQTPPP
+243 TPGQ
-254 PPADSGPNVKE
+254 DIKD
-265 LWISYLRTTFAS
+265 LWVSYLRTTFAS

-282 QKAEIDLLLKNAKDA
+282 QKAEIDILLKRAKDE
-297 KWDEDTFMEALKGT
+297 KWDEDTFMDALEGT

-320 IRSFFLETHDPRNAS
+320 IRSFFLDTHDPRKAS

-358 VRQVDPATGKVID
+358 IRQVDPTTGKVVD

-393 EQYLATQSSIIFSG
+393 EQYLSTQSSVLFSG

-422 YLYGVPLDETM
+422 YLYGVPLDATM
-433 KKTINT
+433 KQTINT

-463 APENKPFLASLQAG
+463 APQNKPFLASLQAG

-499 TAISWNDLMSKV
+499 TAITWNDLMGKV
-511 VDNST
+511 VDNTT

-530 SDPLWQYTRN
+530 NDPLWQYTRN

-558 VG
+558 QG

>member
-1 MAKVLSYYLKVVKYL
+1 MADPRAVTPETPQERIRKIGIGIYQ
-16 NPSLSEQAAK
+16 NEQII
-26 AAAQALLNE
+26 
-35 AKKSERDNPGTTYI
+35 KSE
-49 TGPERDYRKAMREL
+49 
-63 ESTGATTSGAS
+63 
-74 AIQNPRAGGATGTGY
+74 
-89 YGLTGDAATLAQLNV
+89 
-104 EIYGLK
+104 
-110 GTLAASKPGSKKYND
+110 KPGSVRFKTAQKNLEALRKALND
-125 ALAKLKAAE
+125 ANNELTAE
-134 AKQNAITS
+134 RNKV
-142 KTKAAA
+142 K
-148 DAKAKEKAAA
+148 KAAA
-158 EQKKLEDAAARARDY
+158 EKAKAKAEEDLARAEALNDEKAAQKARDKIRAADDAAAS
-173 GTEAEQKAANDKLK
+173 T
-187 KFKTENPATPTPP
+187 TPP
-200 KPGDTKPKV
+200 PVVGKDTTPA
-209 LDTDGDG
+209 DSDGDG
-216 IPDAVDKNPKVFD
+216 IPNTLDKNPNTFD
-229 KPAPGGNAGGSGGG
+229 KPKPKPKPGAGTGGTG
-243 GGGNTGQTPPP
+243 GDV
-254 PPADSGPNVKE
+254 PPAATPGQDIKD
-265 LWISYLRTTFAS
+265 LWVSYLRTTFAS

-282 QKAEIDLLLKNAKDA
+282 QKAEIDILLKRAKDE
-297 KWDEDTFMEALKGT
+297 KWDEDTFMDALEGT

-320 IRSFFLETHDPRNAS
+320 IRSFFLDTHDPRKAS

-358 VRQVDPATGKVID
+358 VRQIDPATGKVVD

-393 EQYLATQSSIIFSG
+393 EQYLSTQSNILFSG

-422 YLYGVPLDETM
+422 YLYGVPLDATM
-433 KKTINT
+433 KQTINT

-463 APENKPFLASLQAG
+463 APQNKPFLASLQAG

-499 TAISWNDLMSKV
+499 TAITWNDLMGKV

-558 VG
+558 MG

>member
-1 MAKVLSYYLKVVKYL
+1 MVDRRTVVPETPQERIRKIAIAISQ
-16 NPSLSEQAAK
+16 NEQII
-26 AAAQALLNE
+26 
-35 AKKSERDNPGTTYI
+35 KSE
-49 TGPERDYRKAMREL
+49 
-63 ESTGATTSGAS
+63 
-74 AIQNPRAGGATGTGY
+74 
-89 YGLTGDAATLAQLNV
+89 
-104 EIYGLK
+104 
-110 GTLAASKPGSKKYND
+110 KPGSARFKTAQKALEELRKAFND
-125 ALAKLKAAE
+125 ANTELATE
-134 AKQNAITS
+134 RN
-142 KTKAAA
+142 
-148 DAKAKEKAAA
+148 KAKKAAA
-158 EQKKLEDAAARARDY
+158 EKAKAKAEEDLARAEALNDTKAAQKARDKIRAADDAAAS
-173 GTEAEQKAANDKLK
+173 T
-187 KFKTENPATPTPP
+187 TPP
-200 KPGDTKPKV
+200 PVVGKDTTPA
-209 LDTDGDG
+209 DSDGDG
-216 IPDAVDKNPKVFD
+216 IPNTLDKNPNTFD
-229 KPAPGGNAGGSGGG
+229 KPKPKPKPGAGAGGTSGTGTPAPAPAPG
-243 GGGNTGQTPPP
+243 Q
-254 PPADSGPNVKE
+254 DIKD
-265 LWISYLRTTFAS
+265 LWVSYLRTTFAS

-282 QKAEIDLLLKNAKDA
+282 QKAEIDILLKRAKDE
-297 KWDEDTFMEALKGT
+297 KWDEDTFMDALEGT

-320 IRSFFLETHDPRNAS
+320 IRSFFLDTHDPRKAS
-335 TFAEKVSN
+335 TFAEKVAN
-343 TMDTMLGKLEALGVT
+343 TMDSMLGKLEALGVT
-358 VRQVDPATGKVID
+358 VRQIDPATGKVID

-393 EQYLATQSSIIFSG
+393 EQYLSTQSSVLFSG

-463 APENKPFLASLQAG
+463 APQNKPFLASLQAG

-499 TAISWNDLMSKV
+499 TAITWNDLMGKV
-511 VDNST
+511 VDNTT

-558 VG
+558 MG

>member
-1 MAKVLSYYLKVVKYL
+1 MAKTPQQVIQSQIDALRKSVDIEVVKNRVRYFGQQAL
-16 NPSLSEQAAK
+16 EAKRVKNAKSFREAKASQDKAQAELDSYNKRMSALITQFQAANK
-26 AAAQALLNE
+26 LGKISEDLQGVTKERKFYQDAGIPVPEDVENKFQDLTN
-35 AKKSERDNPGTTYI
+35 AKKGVEPTVKGSEGYVGTGSKDKPLTLDGENF
-49 TGPERDYRKAMREL
+49 TGKYKGKDYRNGILVKP
-63 ESTGATTSGAS
+63 SGVKDS
-74 AIQNPRAGGATGTGY
+74 
-89 YGLTGDAATLAQLNV
+89 
-104 EIYGLK
+104 
-110 GTLAASKPGSKKYND
+110 
-125 ALAKLKAAE
+125 
-134 AKQNAITS
+134 
-142 KTKAAA
+142 
-148 DAKAKEKAAA
+148 
-158 EQKKLEDAAARARDY
+158 
-173 GTEAEQKAANDKLK
+173 
-187 KFKTENPATPTPP
+187 
-200 KPGDTKPKV
+200 
-209 LDTDGDG
+209 DGDG
-216 IPDAVDKNPKVFD
+216 IPDTVDATPNRRTPP
-229 KPAPGGNAGGSGGG
+229 PAGVTGNKGGTSG
-243 GGGNTGQTPPP
+243 TDGQTPT
-254 PPADSGPNVKE
+254 PAAGQDVKD
-265 LWISYLRTTFAS
+265 LWMSYLRTTFAS

-282 QKAEIDLLLKNAKDA
+282 QKAEIDILLKRAKDE
-297 KWDEDTFMEALKGT
+297 KWDEDTFMDALEGT

-320 IRSFFLETHDPRNAS
+320 IRKFFLDTHDPRKAS

-343 TMDTMLGKLEALGVT
+343 TMDSMLGKLEALGIT

-393 EQYLATQSSIIFSG
+393 EQYLSTQGNIVFSG

-463 APENKPFLASLQAG
+463 APQNKPFLASLQAG
-477 RNLYEVTNSYRTQM
+477 RNLYEVTNSYRQQM

-499 TAISWNDLMSKV
+499 TAITWNDLMGKV
-511 VDNST
+511 VDNTT